1 MFPTLFPK
9 LIFLFYLKEQ
19 SEHDRL
25 SLVVSRDQKRCSS
38 LEESGDP
45 EQLRHFQCFGTQ
57 MSSGCDSQV
66 YVVSE
71 NHLIDLTGIHVRF
84 FMYFRRKISAV
95 ALQCLGANTNLKL
108 VHSEMSSVV
117 KDRKGFA
124 GGIIPQNLTLKMVLH
139 LTIGK

>member
-1 MFPTLFPK
+1 
-9 LIFLFYLKEQ
+9 
-19 SEHDRL
+19 
-25 SLVVSRDQKRCSS
+25 
-38 LEESGDP
+38 
-45 EQLRHFQCFGTQ
+45 
-57 MSSGCDSQV
+57 MSWGCDSQV

-124 GGIIPQNLTLKMVLH
+124 GGIIPQNLTLKMILH